1 MRGSIASAASERPMK
16 TLLVDDHA
24 LFRAG
29 LRMLLKTLRPDAVV
43 LEASTVDE
51 AIAVA
56 MANADLQLCLLDLS
70 LRKEHGLDALQ
81 KVRQVA
87 PEVAVVI
94 VSGNEDVATIH
105 ACIDAGAMSYIPKS
119 VAPEVLVEAL
129 RRVLAGAVWLP
140 DQVHA
145 MQADPPTARPPLTPR
160 QLDVMR
166 CLSRGLPTKSISRE
180 LDLSENTI
188 KDHITAIF
196 RGLGVSN
203 RTQAVI
209 EASRLRLGVDA

>member
-1 MRGSIASAASERPMK
+1 VK

-29 LRMLLKTLRPDAVV
+29 LRMLLRTIRSDAQV
-43 LEASTVDE
+43 LEAATVDE

-56 MANADLQLCLLDLS
+56 KLNADLQLCLLDLS
-70 LRKEHGLDALQ
+70 LRGEHGLDGLQ
-81 KVRQVA
+81 RIRAAA
-87 PEVAVVI
+87 PDVAVVV
-94 VSGNEDVATIH
+94 VSGSEDVGTIH

-119 VAPEVLVEAL
+119 LAPEVLVEAL
-129 RRVLAGAVWLP
+129 RRVLAGTVWLP
-140 DQVHA
+140 EQIHA
-145 MQADPPTARPPLTPR
+145 LQAAEPVSRPVLTPR

-180 LDLSENTI
+180 LDLSENTV
-188 KDHITAIF
+188 KEHITAIF
-196 RGLGVSN
+196 RGLGVGN

-209 EASRLRLGVDA
+209 KASRLHLGTEP

>member
-1 MRGSIASAASERPMK
+1 MESPVK

-29 LRMLLKTLRPDAVV
+29 LRMLLKTIRPDAVV
-43 LEASTVDE
+43 IEAATIDE
-51 AIAVA
+51 AIAAAVA
-56 MANADLQLCLLDLS
+56 NTDLQLCLLDLS

-81 KVRQVA
+81 KVKQAA
-87 PEVAVVI
+87 PDVAVVV

-105 ACIDAGAMSYIPKS
+105 ACIEAGAMSYIPKS
-119 VAPEVLVEAL
+119 VPPEVLVEAL

-140 DQVHA
+140 DQIHA
-145 MQADPPTARPPLTPR
+145 LQETEPAARPMLTPR

-166 CLSRGLPTKSISRE
+166 CLNRGLPTKSISRE

-188 KDHITAIF
+188 KEHIASIF
-196 RGLGVSN
+196 RGLGVNN

-209 EASRLRLGVDA
+209 KASRMRLGVDA